1 MPALRKYQVGEK
13 ITADMING
21 IVDSIRESQIN
32 SVVGGTF
39 KRGSGGTTISINSPQ
54 KATSSS
60 INITY
65 PFEYYSGGTVS
76 APWFGIRAGTING
89 ILPTN
94 IASTFGLTLNTERF
108 VNLECESDGKTVQ
121 SAEIVAE
128 SSPPSPVAATPEIAP
143 SNFKLNI
150 YYISPTLVPFRTIG
164 TSSIAATT
172 QEVIREPITGVA
184 FGEMP
189 YRPWYTWI
197 FAS

>member
-54 KATSSS
+54 KATSS

-65 PFEYYSGGTVS
+65 PYQIYLGGTVS

-89 ILPTN
+89 IIQNNT
-94 IASTFGLTLNTERF
+94 ATTFSLQMGY
-108 VNLECESDGKTVQ
+108 VNLECTTDGKQ
-121 SAEIVAE
+121 IQEAEVKIEA
-128 SSPPSPVAATPEIAP
+128 SPPEPVETTPEVAP
-143 SNFKLNI
+143 ISFKVSL
-150 YYISPTLVPFRTIG
+150 YYIDNELTPYRTIG
-164 TSSIAATT
+164 TSPIMAIPQEMIKETIA
-172 QEVIREPITGVA
+172 GVQ
-184 FGEMP
+184 FGQLP
-189 YRPWYTWI
+189 YRSWYSWV

>member
-1 MPALRKYQVGEK
+1 MALIGKVQKGQL
-13 ITADMING
+13 ITADMMNNI
-21 IVDSIRESQIN
+21 IDSIRECQLQSI
-32 SVVGGTF
+32 VGGAFRRGVGGTTLTVT
-39 KRGSGGTTISINSPQ
+39 KSSQ
-54 KATSSS
+54 KT
-60 INITY
+60 ITY
-65 PFEYYSGGTVS
+65 PFEYYTSGTG
-76 APWFGIRAGTING
+76 FGLRAGTING

-94 IASTFGLTLNTERF
+94 IASTFGLTLNTELF

-128 SSPPSPVAATPEIAP
+128 ASPPSPVTATPEIAP
-143 SNFKLNI
+143 ANFKLNI
-150 YYISPTLVPFRTIG
+150 YYISPAWVPFRTIG